1 MTKYTGISTVTARK
15 VFISIAVAAAIY
27 LIRMFILRMV
37 RMRKTDDI
45 RLRYRWRKTTLYVG
59 IVFFGFALWRVWLDN
74 VVNITTY
81 LGLLSAGLAVAL
93 KEPIENMAGWAFIL
107 LKRPFDVGDRIQ
119 IGKSKGDV
127 IDQGVFCFTL
137 MEVGEWVD
145 AEQSTGRVLHVPNG
159 SVFNETL
166 ANYGAGFQYI
176 WHEIPVLITFESDWR
191 KAEKS
196 LLEIAERHG
205 AELSEKAADKVR
217 DAARKYMIFYQKLT
231 PTVYTTVK
239 DSGVLLTIRL
249 LCEPRKRRNTEQSIW
264 RDILDTFEK
273 EKKINLAYNTMRIYK
288 SG

>member
-1 MTKYTGISTVTARK
+1 
-15 VFISIAVAAAIY
+15 
-27 LIRMFILRMV
+27 
-37 RMRKTDDI
+37 
-45 RLRYRWRKTTLYVG
+45 
-59 IVFFGFALWRVWLDN
+59 
-74 VVNITTY
+74 
-81 LGLLSAGLAVAL
+81 L